1 MWLMMSEEM
10 KIVERD
16 GVKFSNPVVI
26 EGLPDVGLVGTIA
39 ATHMVELL
47 GLEQVAH
54 FESNLFPPIMVMH
67 KGVLTDP
74 VRILGNEKLLVVT
87 SEIAIP
93 PVAIYPLASV
103 LVDWLSAKGARL
115 VVSLTGFPEQNRLD
129 IDRPLVFGV
138 GNMEQ
143 SVNLL
148 KEKGVEVMSEGFI
161 AGIYALILKYCM
173 VKKIPAITLMA
184 QAFPNYPDPGAAAQV
199 LQVLNNI
206 LGLNVSVDPLLEK
219 ADEIKIKARDLM
231 MQTRSSLE
239 RVGKMSEQQIPLMY
253 R

>member
-129 IDRPLVFGV
+129 IDKPLVF
-138 GNMEQ
+138 
-143 SVNLL
+143 
-148 KEKGVEVMSEGFI
+148 
-161 AGIYALILKYCM
+161 A
-173 VKKIPAITLMA
+173 
-184 QAFPNYPDPGAAAQV
+184 
-199 LQVLNNI
+199 
-206 LGLNVSVDPLLEK
+206 
-219 ADEIKIKARDLM
+219 
-231 MQTRSSLE
+231 
-239 RVGKMSEQQIPLMY
+239 
-253 R
+253 

>member
-1 MWLMMSEEM
+1 M
-10 KIVERD
+10 KIIEKD
-16 GVKFSNPVVI
+16 GVKFNNPVVV
-26 EGLPDVGLVGTIA
+26 EGLPDIGLVGTIA
-39 ATHMVELL
+39 ATHMVEAL
-47 GLEQVAH
+47 GLDEVAH
-54 FESNLFPPIMVMH
+54 FESTLFPPIMVMH

-93 PVAIYPLASV
+93 PLAIYPLASV

-129 IDRPLVFGV
+129 IDKPLVFGV

-143 SVNLL
+143 SMNLL
-148 KEKGVEVMSEGFI
+148 REKGVEVMSEGFI
-161 AGIYALILKYCM
+161 AGIYALIMKYCM

-184 QAFPNYPDPGAAAQV
+184 QAFPNYPDPGAAASV
-199 LQVLNNI
+199 LQVLNKM
-206 LGLNVSVDPLLEK
+206 LGLNISVDSLLEK
-219 ADEIKIKARDLM
+219 ADEIKIKGRDLM
-231 MQTRSSLE
+231 RQTRSTLE
-239 RVGKMSEQQIPLMY
+239 RVRKMSEQEIPLMY

>member
-1 MWLMMSEEM
+1 M

-129 IDRPLVFGV
+129 IDKPLVFGV

>member
-1 MWLMMSEEM
+1 MMSEEM

>member
-1 MWLMMSEEM
+1 MSEEM

-129 IDRPLVFGV
+129 IDKPLVFGV

>member
-16 GVKFSNPVVI
+16 GVKFSNPVVV
-26 EGLPDVGLVGTIA
+26 EGLPDIGLVGTIA
-39 ATHMVELL
+39 ATHMVEML
-47 GLEQVAH
+47 GLEEVAH
-54 FESNLFPPIMVMH
+54 FESKLFPPIMVMH
-67 KGVLTDP
+67 RGVLTDP
-74 VRILGNEKLLVVT
+74 IRILGNEKLLVVT

-93 PVAIYPLASV
+93 PTAIYPLASV

-129 IDRPLVFGV
+129 IDKPLVFGV

-143 SVNLL
+143 SVTLL
-148 KEKGVEVMSEGFI
+148 KENGVEVMTEGFI
-161 AGIYALILKYCM
+161 AGIYALIMKYCM

-184 QAFPNYPDPGAAAQV
+184 QAFPNYPDPGAAASV
-199 LQVLNNI
+199 LQVLNNM
-206 LGLNVSVDPLLEK
+206 LGLNVSVDSLLEK
-219 ADEIKIKARDLM
+219 ADEIKIKGRDLM
-231 MQTRSSLE
+231 RQTRSSLE
-239 RVGKMSEQQIPLMY
+239 RVGKMSEQEIPLMY

>member
-1 MWLMMSEEM
+1 MR
-10 KIVERD
+10 IVERD

-115 VVSLTGFPEQNRLD
+115 VVSLAGFPEQNRLD
-129 IDRPLVFGV
+129 IDKPLVFGV

>member
-1 MWLMMSEEM
+1 MMSEEM
-10 KIVERD
+10 KIVEKE
-16 GVKFSNPVVI
+16 GVKFSNPVVV
-26 EGLPDVGLVGTIA
+26 EGLPDIGLVGTIA
-39 ATHMVELL
+39 ATHMVEAL
-47 GLEQVAH
+47 GLEEVAH
-54 FESNLFPPIMVMH
+54 FESTLFPPIMVMH

-93 PVAIYPLASV
+93 PLAIYSLASV
-103 LVDWLSAKGARL
+103 LVDWLSAKGASL
-115 VVSLTGFPEQNRLD
+115 VVSLTGFPEQNRLE
-129 IDRPLVFGV
+129 IDKPLVFGV

-143 SVNLL
+143 STNLL
-148 KEKGVEVMSEGFI
+148 KEKGVEVMTEGFI
-161 AGIYALILKYCM
+161 AGIYALIMKYCM

-184 QAFPNYPDPGAAAQV
+184 QAFPNYPDPGAAASV

-206 LGLNVSVDPLLEK
+206 LGLNISVDSLLEK

-231 MQTRSSLE
+231 RQTRSALE

>member
-1 MWLMMSEEM
+1 MSEEM
-10 KIVERD
+10 KIIEKD
-16 GVKFSNPVVI
+16 GVKFNNPVVV
-26 EGLPDVGLVGTIA
+26 EGLPDIGLVGTIA
-39 ATHMVELL
+39 ATHMVEAL
-47 GLEQVAH
+47 GLDEVAH
-54 FESNLFPPIMVMH
+54 FESTLFPPIMVMH

-93 PVAIYPLASV
+93 PLAIYPLASV

-129 IDRPLVFGV
+129 IDKPLVFGV

-143 SVNLL
+143 SMNLL
-148 KEKGVEVMSEGFI
+148 REKGVEVMSEGFI
-161 AGIYALILKYCM
+161 AGIYALIMKYCM

-184 QAFPNYPDPGAAAQV
+184 QAFPNYPDPGAAASV
-199 LQVLNNI
+199 LQVLNKM
-206 LGLNVSVDPLLEK
+206 LGLNISVDSLLEK
-219 ADEIKIKARDLM
+219 ADEIKIKGRDLM
-231 MQTRSSLE
+231 RQTRSTLE
-239 RVGKMSEQQIPLMY
+239 RVRKMSEQEIPLMY